1 MQSEKAAIEN
11 MLIWRF
17 SGFIPDVILYLSY
30 FYKTKELPVRLSYFW
45 TAYTGT
51 NVVAAFLAYGILRLR
66 GVNGWEGWRYVNNF
80 LIFEMS

>member
-1 MQSEKAAIEN
+1 MQSENTAMEN
-11 MLIWRF
+11 LLIWRF

-66 GVNGWEGWRYVNNF
+66 GVNGWEGWR
-80 LIFEMS
+80 